1 MSPDNTAP
9 ISSIQ
14 HVSIP
19 TATYFYNSPEFPIKI
34 NRLVER
40 AHDQDQVER
49 FLYIRPDYLY
59 SPVCYTRT
67 KLRYR
72 DEGGLYLPRLH
83 DLREQGRPVKGFI
96 HHHMK
101 DIGGAILG
109 NSILPPTL
117 LHRSSEDRKILL
129 AEP

>member
-1 MSPDNTAP
+1 MCKDPRGDLYAP
-9 ISSIQ
+9 QNNCDS
-14 HVSIP
+14 
-19 TATYFYNSPEFPIKI
+19 N
-34 NRLVER
+34 
-40 AHDQDQVER
+40 QDQVES
-49 FLYIRPDYLY
+49 FLYIHPDYLY

-83 DLREQGRPVKGFI
+83 DPREQGRPVKGFI

-109 NSILPPTL
+109 NSILPPDSTTQV
-117 LHRSSEDRKILL
+117 E
-129 AEP
+129 